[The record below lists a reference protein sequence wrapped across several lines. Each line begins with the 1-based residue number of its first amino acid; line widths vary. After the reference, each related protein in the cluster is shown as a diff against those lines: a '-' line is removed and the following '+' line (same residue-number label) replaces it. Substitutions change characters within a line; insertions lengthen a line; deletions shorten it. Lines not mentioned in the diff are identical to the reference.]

1 MTSKIR
7 IAVLA
12 NPKSGTFPV
21 FWESIGPMFTGRAH
35 VFTPQSFELLDMA
48 ILRLVALRPDIVFL
62 CGGDGTQHH
71 YLTRIVNRCRDHGFA
86 LPYFIIL
93 ATGTMNDAA
102 TSLKLNRRSVPD
114 QVERILGK
122 LERGERLDAVRFRP
136 MSVNGECAFLYGAGI
151 PVAFL
156 DRYYQNFIRGPV
168 GSVVTIGSVLWS
180 ELFLEL
186 GLDDHSSWI
195 PRLLSTFG
203 IDYRNGWLRMLLDEL
218 GLEDAESW
226 HAKDIEV
233 RISNPDGYILGSDET
248 FFRHTGVMATVID
261 QIGMGLRAFP
271 EAMRDNN
278 HFTLR
283 TTKLSLAETLANGP
297 MILTGQPVMGI
308 DDEKLS
314 SATVEFAEPTVR
326 MVDGEIKPPALRDE
340 LGMGPELKII
350 TG

>member
-1 MTSKIR
+1 MTSDAK

-12 NPKSGTFPV
+12 NPRSGTFPS
-21 FWESIGPMFTGRAH
+21 FWDRIGPMFRGRAQ

-48 ILRLVALRPDIVFL
+48 IDQVVRYRPDLVFL

-71 YLTRIVNRCRDHGFA
+71 YLTRIVNRYRDFGA
-86 LPYFIIL
+86 PLPNFVIL

-102 TSLKLNRRSVPD
+102 TSLKLNRRSVPR
-114 QVERILGK
+114 QVERILAK
-122 LERGERLDAVRFRP
+122 LDNGERLTAVRFRP
-136 MSVNGECAFLYGAGI
+136 MLVNGECAFLYGAGI

-156 DRYYQNFIRGPV
+156 ERYYQNFIRGPV
-168 GSVVTIGSVLWS
+168 GSMVTIGSVLWS

-203 IDYRNGWLRMLLDEL
+203 IDYDNGWLRLLLDEL

-226 HAKDIEV
+226 HAKDVEV
-233 RISNPDGYILGSDET
+233 RISRGGEYILGSEDT

-261 QIGMGLRAFP
+261 QIGMGLKAFP
-271 EAMRDNN
+271 EAMRDNSC
-278 HFTLR
+278 FTLR

-297 MILTGQPVMGI
+297 LILTGQPVMGI
-308 DDEKLS
+308 DDDRLS
-314 SATVEFAEPTVR
+314 SATVEYAEPTVR
-326 MVDGEIKPPALRDE
+326 MVDGELKPAATRDE
-340 LGMGPELKII
+340 LGMGPELQIV